1 MRRAPSA
8 QLIALPLLRLEPIL
22 MFMLTASA
30 GVGKATG
37 VINSAR
43 MSVSDVKEI
52 RDTLTL
58 LNEGCCC
65 VT

>member
-1 MRRAPSA
+1 
-8 QLIALPLLRLEPIL
+8 

-30 GVGKATG
+30 GVGKAIG